1 MIWNSQKHLYEK
13 IKILFYALLKIFV
26 LYFKKEKY
34 ENIPLASFTIL
45 IWRIII

>member
-26 LYFKKEKY
+26 LYFKKEKN
-34 ENIPLASFTIL
+34 ENILVCYAIAMPSPL
-45 IWRIII
+45 